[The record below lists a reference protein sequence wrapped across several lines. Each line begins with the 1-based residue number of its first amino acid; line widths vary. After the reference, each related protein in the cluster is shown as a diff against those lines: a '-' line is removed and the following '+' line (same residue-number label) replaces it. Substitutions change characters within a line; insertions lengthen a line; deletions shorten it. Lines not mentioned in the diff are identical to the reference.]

1 MSFSFYGCCWD
12 QALRRHALK
21 PSPICDCHD
30 LSFRHSS
37 DCHSYYRTHFLI
49 VMTLFVDWR
58 RPICHS
64 SFVTFHYVTCHTPQR
79 LSPLRLILSLSVL
92 LRVPPSSDCT
102 DCIYVFFIRLHSIS
116 HDPHSVSLTNSIPRR
131 RRQPRLSYV
140 FRSATSYAG
149 AGHPPSADRPLFG
162 TSRPPT
168 MVHRPAPKGFH
179 A

>member
-1 MSFSFYGCCWD
+1 M
-12 QALRRHALK
+12 RRHALK
-21 PSPICDCHD
+21 PSPIYDCHD

-102 DCIYVFFIRLHSIS
+102 DCIFVLHSSSFHIS
-116 HDPHSVSLTNSIPRR
+116 RSSFHLLRTLFHGAGASRASP
-131 RRQPRLSYV
+131 YV

-149 AGHPPSADRPLFG
+149 AGHSPSADRPPFG
-162 TSRPPT
+162 TLRPPT
-168 MVHRPAPKGFH
+168 MVPRPAPKGFH